1 MEQENSTQGGS
12 INDGKLLI
20 KPIKIIVPEK
30 NPVITEITKG
40 IKELG
45 DRFIEYSNEIKE
57 IDRKQYSGYFDWLS
71 QSVSARESSV
81 DAVRFLMK
89 IKANCEDKI
98 IRAKIERDV
107 ISERDNEYVI
117 SQFIIPLINRHKELI
132 VFEKEHPSIVGKE
145 KGQLGVIEATQE
157 KIELIRI
164 EEEKEPV
171 AQNNTELFPLPK
183 DFAKIDCLA
192 SKEIIES
199 FFSILA
205 LEINPLLGKS
215 YMNQEDVNELVRNN
229 FSVFDEV
236 PTGKYFTLNI
246 INEQKV
252 VIRTFVYEFF
262 IKYALQGKGQKM
274 KYVDFLIWNFDKFK
288 TDNRDSLNGNMNAS
302 KKPTK
307 YKIIN
312 TEKFKKGGKS

>member
-1 MEQENSTQGGS
+1 MKC
-12 INDGKLLI
+12 INI
-20 KPIKIIVPEK
+20 
-30 NPVITEITKG
+30 
-40 IKELG
+40 
-45 DRFIEYSNEIKE
+45 
-57 IDRKQYSGYFDWLS
+57 
-71 QSVSARESSV
+71 
-81 DAVRFLMK
+81 
-89 IKANCEDKI
+89 I
-98 IRAKIERDV
+98 IRAKIEGDGITEKDYEKAR
-107 ISERDNEYVI
+107 
-117 SQFIIPLINRHKELI
+117 SQFIEPLISRYKEWIEL
-132 VFEKEHPSIVGKE
+132 EKVYGISDGGKVRE
-145 KGQLGVIEATQE
+145 SPLKEVANGKA
-157 KIELIRI
+157 ELIRI
-164 EEEKEPV
+164 EEEKKPV